1 MSNSFELPPSP
12 IPFLDDNYPVGDSMG
27 GQPIVIKRDPKVL
40 GLGQVVNTYQHNTAP
55 ENFQRPESWS
65 KKEKKAFFK
74 SLLMDRIEG
83 VIVVVDVDSALHRV
97 KQVAPD
103 DRAIS
108 NIFEPILDQ
117 GLKFIVLDGNNRLQF
132 LINLVNDIYGIPE
145 GKYEYIRHPQDTST
159 SVFRVTRKNNKF
171 TDLPRAVQDTLLE
184 RLIIMS
190 VYTQIGYD
198 GMSEVFVNTNSGVF
212 PNPQELRN
220 AKNSPWADYVRSLRS
235 EIPEL
240 LGYMFAN
247 PRKRY
252 CADDW
257 IVDCLDFALNAVEVD
272 LDEDSPT
279 KGETYF
285 YAISQSSKND
295 LYDMEFL
302 SAKEQLRIKTIFT
315 DLAEILNQLIDE
327 ASSKDD
333 VKYLKTKTLIQNLF
347 FMMCNGGLSSYD
359 HIKEAIELH
368 KKAYNDKS
376 NFFYP
381 KWSTKE
387 EHKDFDDL
395 TFRNACE
402 GARKINIEFRYLQ
415 LMKIATKVVGSELN
429 SFFNI

>member
-97 KQVAPD
+97 KQVAPE

-132 LINLVNDIYGIPE
+132 LLNLINDIYGIPE
-145 GKYEYIRHPQDTST
+145 GRYEYIRHPQDTST

-171 TDLPRAVQDTLLE
+171 SNLPQAVQDTLLE

-220 AKNSPWADYVRSLRS
+220 AKNSPWADYVRALRS
-235 EIPEL
+235 QIPEL
-240 LGYMFAN
+240 IGYMFSN
-247 PRKRY
+247 PTKRY

-272 LDEDSPT
+272 LDEDSST
-279 KGETYF
+279 YKETNF
-285 YAISQSSKND
+285 SAISQSSKND

-302 SAKEQLRIKTIFT
+302 SAKEQVRFKTIFT

-327 ASSKDD
+327 TSAKEEI
-333 VKYLKTKTLIQNLF
+333 KYLKTKTLIQNLF
-347 FMMCNGGLSSYD
+347 FMMYHGLSSYD
-359 HIKEAIELH
+359 HVKEAIALH
-368 KKAYNDKS
+368 KKAYHDKS

-381 KWSTKE
+381 KWSKKE
-387 EHKDFDDL
+387 EHEDFNDL
-395 TFRNACE
+395 TFKNACE
-402 GARKINIEFRYLQ
+402 GARKINIEFRHLQ
-415 LMKIATKVVGSELN
+415 LMQIVTKVIGTELN

>member
-65 KKEKKAFFK
+65 KAEKKAFFK

-171 TDLPRAVQDTLLE
+171 TDLPQAVQDTLLE

-302 SAKEQLRIKTIFT
+302 SAKDQVRFKTIFT

>member
-12 IPFLDDNYPVGDSMG
+12 IPFLDDNYPVGGSMG

-40 GLGQVVNTYQHNTAP
+40 GLGQVVNTYHHNTAP

-65 KKEKKAFFK
+65 KAEKKAFFK

-108 NIFEPILDQ
+108 SIFEPILDQ
-117 GLKFIVLDGNNRLQF
+117 DLKFIVLDGNNRLQF

-171 TDLPRAVQDTLLE
+171 SDLPQAVQDTLLE

-257 IVDCLDFALNAVEVD
+257 IVDCLDFVLNAVEID

-279 KGETYF
+279 YKETNF
-285 YAISQSSKND
+285 YAISQSSKNE
-295 LYDMEFL
+295 LYGMEFL
-302 SAKEQLRIKTIFT
+302 SSKDQVKFKTIFT
-315 DLAEILNQLIDE
+315 DLAEILSRLIDE
-327 ASSKDD
+327 TSAKEDI
-333 VKYLKTKTLIQNLF
+333 KYLKTKTLIQNLF
-347 FMMCNGGLSSYD
+347 FMMYNGLSSYD

-387 EHKDFDDL
+387 EHEDFDDL

-402 GARKINIEFRYLQ
+402 GSRKINIEFRYLQ
-415 LMKIATKVVGSELN
+415 LMKIVTKVVGSELN

>member
-65 KKEKKAFFK
+65 KAEKKAFFK

-83 VIVVVDVDSALHRV
+83 VIVVVDVHSALHRV

-171 TDLPRAVQDTLLE
+171 TNLPQAVRDTLLE

-272 LDEDSPT
+272 LDEDS
-279 KGETYF
+279 ETYKETNC

-302 SAKEQLRIKTIFT
+302 SAKEQLRVKTIFT

-327 ASSKDD
+327 TSSKED

-347 FMMCNGGLSSYD
+347 FMMYHGELSSYD

-381 KWSTKE
+381 KWSKNT
-387 EHKDFDDL
+387 EHENFNDL
-395 TFRNACE
+395 TFKNACE

-415 LMKIATKVVGSELN
+415 LMQIVSKVIGSELN